1 MTLGKRKRAPWQ
13 AEAEE
18 HQWERQQQLQAMDMT
33 TAMQQMTGQ
42 ARMQFRGVQASAMA
56 AIQQGRSPVVA
67 IMPTGGGK
75 SMLFILPAWAV
86 PGGTTIVVVPLISL
100 RQDMA
105 RRCQQL
111 GVLCVAWDWQR
122 PPDEAAIVLVTPES
136 AVTSD
141 FQSFINQLVMMRRLD
156 RVVVDECHIIMN
168 AQKDFRPQMAQL
180 GRLVRA
186 RCPMVYLTATLPPQ
200 MEGEFSQRI
209 HYPRD

>member
-13 AEAEE
+13 AEAKE

-75 SMLFILPAWAV
+75 SMLFMLPAWAV

-105 RRCQQL
+105 RRC
-111 GVLCVAWDWQR
+111 R
-122 PPDEAAIVLVTPES
+122 
-136 AVTSD
+136 
-141 FQSFINQLVMMRRLD
+141 
-156 RVVVDECHIIMN
+156 
-168 AQKDFRPQMAQL
+168 
-180 GRLVRA
+180 
-186 RCPMVYLTATLPPQ
+186 
-200 MEGEFSQRI
+200 
-209 HYPRD
+209 